1 MDRFRELEIF
11 VAVAEEGAF
20 NGAARR
26 LAASPPVI
34 TRAVAAIEERLGTRL
49 FIRTTR
55 SVALTEAGSRLLADA
70 RRILDD
76 LAQVE
81 ASAAGAHDVPRGTLR
96 ITAPVLFGERFIAPI
111 LRDYLDAHREV
122 KADAV
127 FLDRIVD
134 LIDEGYDVALRI
146 GELPDSALVAT
157 RVGSVR
163 RVVVAAPHY
172 LARHGAPATPQDL
185 RSHRIVL
192 STAAS
197 ASAIWEFSRGGIRRT
212 VRLEPALAVNTNSA
226 AMDAVIAGW
235 GVTRVLSYQVA
246 DALSDGRL
254 VELLEHD
261 QDRDLPI
268 HLVHAEGRRP
278 SAKIRTFV
286 DFAAVRLRAAA
297 SSLMAR

>member
-34 TRAVAAIEERLGTRL
+34 TRAVAAIEERLGIRL
-49 FIRTTR
+49 FTRTTR

-76 LAQVE
+76 LAQAE

-122 KADAV
+122 RADAV

-134 LIDEGYDVALRI
+134 FIDEGYDVALRI
-146 GELPDSALVAT
+146 GDLPDSALVAT

-163 RVVVAAPHY
+163 RVVVASPAY
-172 LARHGAPATPQDL
+172 VARHGTPRALCDL
-185 RSHRIVL
+185 RDHRIIL
-192 STAAS
+192 PTAAS
-197 ASAIWEFSRGGIRRT
+197 ASATWEFVADGPKRSIR
-212 VRLEPALAVNTNSA
+212 LDPAIAINTMSA
-226 AMDAVIAGW
+226 AIDAAAAGW
-235 GVTRVLSYQVA
+235 GITRVLSYQVA
-246 DALSDGRL
+246 DAIGQGRL
-254 VELLEHD
+254 VEVLADHEKR
-261 QDRDLPI
+261 QMPI
-268 HLVHAEGRRP
+268 HLVHSEGRRP
-278 SAKIRTFV
+278 AAKIRTFI
-286 DFAAVRLRAAA
+286 DFAAGRLRTAAG
-297 SSLMAR
+297 SLTAH